1 MLALISGIISLRF
14 FSFENVLLGALAAF
28 RGPFWDSFLAI
39 FKDMFVY
46 LLMLARHRTR
56 LKTDDLQGEAKQAQ
70 QEQKRTMILMIF
82 ERKGKIQILSVFEG
96 SKTTT
101 NQQIININL

>member
-1 MLALISGIISLRF
+1 
-14 FSFENVLLGALAAF
+14 
-28 RGPFWDSFLAI
+28 
-39 FKDMFVY
+39 MFVHF
-46 LLMLARHRTR
+46 LLLVRHRTR

-96 SKTTT
+96 SKTMK
-101 NQQIININL
+101 NQQTKKTNLQII